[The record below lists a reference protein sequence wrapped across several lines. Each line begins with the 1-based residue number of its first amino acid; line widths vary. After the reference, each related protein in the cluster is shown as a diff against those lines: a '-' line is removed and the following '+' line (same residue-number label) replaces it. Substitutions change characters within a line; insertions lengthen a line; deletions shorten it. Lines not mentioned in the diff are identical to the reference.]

1 MEPDTEEQN
10 AHTTASIVAD
20 RNCLVCRV
28 TCQLSIETP
37 GDSAHVFQRAKVD
50 TQLIEVRA
58 GEYMPL
64 EETVGRDLEQLL
76 VQAVERRYNKRMALY
91 QRPQLY
97 KFAPGATKE
106 AAAYYLEDLCHAGL
120 EEWRQ
125 VTVIGSTESSHNI
138 IQEARILM
146 RQIRFR
152 DMWEL
157 RGPHMDMSNLLEQPA
172 YGPTNNDTPE
182 EDDTALEEP
191 DAQIDNWEAEF
202 AADLEAETELM
213 Q

>member
-1 MEPDTEEQN
+1 MGM
-10 AHTTASIVAD
+10 HS
-20 RNCLVCRV
+20 
-28 TCQLSIETP
+28 
-37 GDSAHVFQRAKVD
+37 KVD

-76 VQAVERRYNKRMALY
+76 VQAVERRHNKRMALY

-157 RGPHMDMSNLLEQPA
+157 RGPHMDMSDLLEQPA